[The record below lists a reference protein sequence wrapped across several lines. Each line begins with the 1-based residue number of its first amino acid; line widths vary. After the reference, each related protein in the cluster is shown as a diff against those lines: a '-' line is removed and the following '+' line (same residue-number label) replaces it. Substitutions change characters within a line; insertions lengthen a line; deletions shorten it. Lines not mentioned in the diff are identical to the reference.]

1 MDIGHLNFLLS
12 VIFIKLWHFI
22 HDTKNAAKSLLLIS
36 QRILKAELI
45 DFDSFCIFL
54 YHQRWL
60 EHVRLSL
67 NAEQGKIIQRSRQV
81 CFDVNVAST
90 HPSLKLIKTNICLCS
105 RNLNDTF
112 CSRSIFQKN
121 FLLGTEVFSTFFYTL
136 FWTFSNVFSFRYRS
150 LFQNCFLLGTEVF
163 FKSCVFFIYNFF
175 LLGAEVFFLNSFLY
189 FILNFFSFRYSRF
202 FQTCFLLGT
211 EVFFKSCVFFIYNFF
226 LLGTEVVFPKAF
238 SCSYRNLLGRKVFSF
253 RYRNFFF

>member
-1 MDIGHLNFLLS
+1 MDIGQLNFLLS

-90 HPSLKLIKTNICLCS
+90 HPSLKLIKTNICLCT

-112 CSRSIFQKN
+112 
-121 FLLGTEVFSTFFYTL
+121 
-136 FWTFSNVFSFRYRS
+136 
-150 LFQNCFLLGTEVF
+150 
-163 FKSCVFFIYNFF
+163 
-175 LLGAEVFFLNSFLY
+175 
-189 FILNFFSFRYSRF
+189 YSRMRVKNLRV
-202 FQTCFLLGT
+202 TDLLKRYILYCISMF
-211 EVFFKSCVFFIYNFF
+211 EKFY
-226 LLGTEVVFPKAF
+226 
-238 SCSYRNLLGRKVFSF
+238 GRKTFMF
-253 RYRNFFF
+253 YPMK